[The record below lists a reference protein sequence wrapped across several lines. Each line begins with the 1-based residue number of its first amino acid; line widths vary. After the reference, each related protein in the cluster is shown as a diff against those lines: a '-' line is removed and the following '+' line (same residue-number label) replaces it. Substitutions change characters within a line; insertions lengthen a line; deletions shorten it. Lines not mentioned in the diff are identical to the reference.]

1 MNNNSIFE
9 QLLAID
15 VSPNLEKKKAGS
27 RDLSYLSW
35 PYAWAEIKHRYPDA
49 TYKIWKN
56 EQGLPYVFD
65 PKTGYM
71 VFVTLFAGGQEF
83 PCFLPVMDEH
93 NLAMKDKQYE
103 GSYYDNG
110 SLISATVR
118 PATMFDI
125 NRTIMRCLVKACAF
139 AGLGLYVFAG
149 EDINTFAPSKNIREK
164 MGVNEEHLDSN
175 NENQPNEGN
184 CDETPEKK
192 IEECRKH
199 TLNKIESVGLKVS
212 QVMKGFNKNKGTNKE
227 FEDLNV
233 EELLSIDNMCDNYA
247 KDKNK

>member
-9 QLLAID
+9 ELLAVD

-27 RDLSYLSW
+27 QELSYLSW
-35 PYAWAEIKHRYPDA
+35 PYAWAEIKKRYPDA
-49 TYKIWKN
+49 TYKIWQN
-56 EQGLPYVFD
+56 EQGLPYAFD

-103 GSYYDNG
+103 GFYYEKG
-110 SLISATVR
+110 SKISATVR

-125 NRTIMRCLVKACAF
+125 NKTIMRCLVKACAF

-149 EDINTFAPSKNIREK
+149 EDINSFGPSKDVADKLKVGDNVLKDDKGNEHNEDVPDVTASK
-164 MGVNEEHLDSN
+164 LEEHR
-175 NENQPNEGN
+175 
-184 CDETPEKK
+184 
-192 IEECRKH
+192 IY
-199 TLNKIESVGLKVS
+199 TLSKIESVGLKVS
-212 QVMKGFNKNKGTNKE
+212 QVMKGFNKNKGTNKD
-227 FEDLNV
+227 FEDLT
-233 EELLSIDNMCDNYA
+233 EDELISVDNMCDNYA
-247 KDKNK
+247 RDKNK